1 MITLHQTD
9 AVTGIYQRLPVLLQ
23 NAALTAVGHYIRRS
37 RYNRDY
43 DRLFREIIARD
54 AWPEERLRKFLD
66 DRIAAFVQHAADTV
80 PYYRELFAREGID
93 PRAISSLDDLA
104 ALPLLDRQMV
114 QNRIQDFISDVVP
127 KKHLRP
133 NETSG
138 STGAGLR
145 FVMTMQTT
153 REQWAVWWR
162 HRLRH
167 GISLGTPAAIFRGI
181 ALVPIDRDSP
191 PYWRV
196 NNAERQ
202 LYVSGNH
209 INGRSAGPIL
219 DELNRRR
226 IPWLH
231 GNPSSISA
239 LASFMID
246 AGRCLDHPL
255 RWITLGSEQVLDHQR
270 EKITAAFGVEP
281 TQHYGLAEATG
292 NISEDPDGKLYVDE
306 DFAAHEFLPTDQP
319 HVADV
324 VGTNLSNI
332 AFPLIRYKVEDSV
345 TFTGRRDSRGRRL
358 IDSIN
363 GRTDDYVVLP
373 NGSKV
378 GRLDFIFK
386 GQTNVREAQIRQS
399 RIGALTLRI
408 VRGPAYSD
416 QDEAE
421 ILSTAR
427 ARISQDTEISV
438 DYVDAIERT
447 DRGKLRY
454 VVSSLDEGKL

>member
-9 AVTGIYQRLPVLLQ
+9 AVTGIYQRLPAVLQ
-23 NAALTAVGHYIRRS
+23 NAALSAVGHYIRRS

-43 DRLFREIIARD
+43 DRLFQETIARD
-54 AWPEERLRKFLD
+54 AWPEDRLREFLD
-66 DRIAAFVQHAADTV
+66 RRIAAFVHHAADTV
-80 PYYRELFAREGID
+80 PYYREMFARERID
-93 PRAISSLDDLA
+93 PRAVSSFDDLA
-104 ALPLLDRQMV
+104 ALPLLDRHTV
-114 QNRIQDFISDVVP
+114 QDRLQDFISDAVP
-127 KKHLRP
+127 KKLLKP

-145 FVMTMQTT
+145 FFMTMQTS

-167 GISLGTPAAIFRGI
+167 GITQGTPAAIFRGL
-181 ALVPIDRDSP
+181 ALVPIDRESP
-191 PYWRV
+191 PFWRV
-196 NNAERQ
+196 NSAERQ
-202 LYVSGNH
+202 LYISGNH
-209 INGRSAGPIL
+209 INERSTGPIL
-219 DELNRRR
+219 DELSRRK

-231 GNPSSISA
+231 GNPSAISA

-246 AGRCLDHPL
+246 TGRRLDYSL

-270 EKITAAFGVEP
+270 EKIKTAFGVDP

-306 DFAAHEFLPTDQP
+306 DFAAHEFLPTDEP
-319 HVADV
+319 NVADV
-324 VGTNLSNI
+324 VGTNLSNT
-332 AFPLIRYKVEDSV
+332 AFPLIRYRVDDSV
-345 TFTGRRDSRGRRL
+345 TFTGRRDPRGRRL
-358 IDSIN
+358 VEAIN

-373 NGSKV
+373 NGSKI

-386 GQTNVREAQIRQS
+386 GQSNVREAQIRQS

-408 VRGPAYSD
+408 VRGTEFSEK
-416 QDEAE
+416 DEAE

-427 ARISQDTEISV
+427 ARISRDTEITV

-447 DRGKLRY
+447 NRGKLRY